1 MTLRSTGQWFWASGA
16 GGGRGLP
23 ARRRDR
29 TLAAM
34 VVFASVVGCA
44 VALTA
49 YRALTSDADAYF
61 ASHRQ
66 ITAQVLSIDD
76 RSPAISRRAGTR
88 AEVAWVDG
96 SGVRHTGTTR
106 LRGDQTEEARVR
118 IWIDGGGRPAPPPLG
133 PAGFIVSP
141 LLLGLFAAGATWS
154 VMLLAESGR
163 RVWIARHAMA
173 GWDREWR
180 AQTDLER

>member
-29 TLAAM
+29 TLVAM

-49 YRALTSDADAYF
+49 YRALMSDADAYF

-76 RSPAISRRAGTR
+76 RSPAVSRRAGTR

-106 LRGDQTEEARVR
+106 LRGDQVEEARVR
-118 IWIDGGGRPAPPPLG
+118 IWIDAGGRPAPAPPGL
-133 PAGFIVSP
+133 AGFIVSP
-141 LLLGLFAAGATWS
+141 LLMGLFAAGVTCS
-154 VMLLAESGR
+154 VMLSAQSGR
-163 RVWIARHAMA
+163 RMWIARRAMA

-180 AQTDLER
+180 ARTDPER